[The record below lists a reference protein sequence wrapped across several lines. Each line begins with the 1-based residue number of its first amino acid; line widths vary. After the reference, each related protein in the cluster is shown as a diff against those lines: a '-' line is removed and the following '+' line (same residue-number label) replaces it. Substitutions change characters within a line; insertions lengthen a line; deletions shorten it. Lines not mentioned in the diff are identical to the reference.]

1 MLRCLHLRFF
11 ALLLAALTSASVQAQ
26 ATPSPAKSAS
36 TRASEAASASAPPLT
51 AAIATMPNASKAGT
65 IAEDAAM
72 VLQEQRADLVA
83 IQAQQAQ
90 AMDSATL
97 NELRQQAMLVYI
109 NVNEQIQGLSTQISE
124 WQSRL
129 TELGPVPQDIE
140 EDPQAAEQRSY
151 LTAVIAQADAQNRLA
166 NLLLRD
172 TEQTLGDISNQRRDL
187 FQRQLFE
194 RTPSVLTGRF
204 WSNFQNNLN
213 LDASRGKALG
223 AQMQDHLRT
232 VPTWLWIGMLFWT
245 ALTWLC
251 LRSLSVRLRALSA
264 RKAPAGRLR
273 QSLYAWQ
280 KVALF
285 TAAPFAWLGGIY
297 CAFSWFAPLPE
308 VMRHSLGEIVGVA
321 AFCFYLA
328 GLGHALLAANT
339 PIWRILPM
347 RDATA
352 MALRHLP
359 GALGFML
366 MLGWLSE
373 HANQLV
379 NTRLGLS
386 VLCDSLFCLIVTLI
400 LAAGLLRVRRIRKR
414 MPDAALTSLH
424 QSSWVGRLLKN
435 NAHIVDFGLWCILL
449 VVSIGWLLGYVAFAK
464 FILQQLVWSFTV
476 VGTAYLLSVTIS
488 DVAAWLTAEPQAEDD
503 AQEAGID
510 VGTSLAPGALKKWI
524 ILAAGLAQASVALLS
539 VVLLCAS
546 FGTESFGINSH
557 IQFLSGELKWGGIEI
572 QPLTIVQAL
581 LLFLIGS
588 WLISIVKEWLSQRF
602 FPATGLDKGV
612 QASLSTLASYAAYV
626 VVFSMALSV
635 TGIGFERV
643 TWIASALSVGIGFGL
658 QAIVQNFVSGLILL
672 AERPVKVGDWVSL
685 SGIEGD
691 IRRINVRATEIQMSD
706 RSTVIVPN
714 SEFVTKMVR
723 NITYADSLG
732 RLQIKL
738 AMPLNSPPT
747 EVKTIIEQ
755 SLREHPSV
763 MAAPPPAV
771 YMDDVNSSSMIFNAV
786 AFVASPRLAYSTRS
800 AILFTILE
808 RLKTA
813 NISTISPVGPTLQPT
828 SPTP

>member
-1 MLRCLHLRFF
+1 MLSCLRLRFF
-11 ALLLAALTSASVQAQ
+11 ALFLAVLTSASVQAQ
-26 ATPSPAKSAS
+26 TTPTAAKATTTHAAAATPV
-36 TRASEAASASAPPLT
+36 AAPV
-51 AAIATMPNASKAGT
+51 ITMPNASKAGA
-65 IAEDAAM
+65 IAEDAAL
-72 VLQEQRADLVA
+72 VLQDQRADLAA
-83 IQAQQAQ
+83 IQARQEHAL
-90 AMDSATL
+90 DSATL
-97 NELRQQAMLVYI
+97 NDLRQQAMQVYVS
-109 NVNEQIQGLSTQISE
+109 VNEQIQGLSAQISE

-129 TELGPVPQDIE
+129 TELGPVPQDAA

-151 LTAVIAQADAQNRLA
+151 LTAVLSQADAQNRLA

-172 TEQTLGDISNQRRDL
+172 TEQTLGEISNQRRDL

-194 RTPSVLTGRF
+194 RTPSILTGRF

-223 AQMQDHLRT
+223 EQMHEHLLT
-232 VPTWLWIGMLFWT
+232 VPTWLWICMVFWT

-280 KVALF
+280 KIILF

-352 MALRHLP
+352 IALRHLP
-359 GALGFML
+359 GALSFML

-386 VLCDSLFCLIVTLI
+386 VLSDSLFCLIVTLI
-400 LAAGLLRVRRIRKR
+400 LAVGLLRLRRIRKR
-414 MPDAALTSLH
+414 TPEAPVTSLH

-435 NAHIVDFGLWCILL
+435 NANIVDFALWCILV
-449 VVSIGWLLGYVAFAK
+449 VVSIGWLLGYVAFSK
-464 FILQQLVWSFTV
+464 FVLQQLVWSFTV

-488 DVAAWLTAEPQAEDD
+488 DVAAWLTAEPEPEGD
-503 AQEAGID
+503 ADEAGVD
-510 VGTSLAPGALKKWI
+510 VGSSLAPRALKKWI

-539 VVLLCAS
+539 VVLLFAS
-546 FGTESFGINSH
+546 FATESFGINSH

-581 LLFLIGS
+581 MLFLIGS
-588 WLISIVKEWLSQRF
+588 WLISIVKEWLAQRF

-738 AMPLNSPPT
+738 AMPLNAPPT
-747 EVKTIIEQ
+747 EVKAIIEQ
-755 SLREHPSV
+755 TMRDNPSV
-763 MAAPPPAV
+763 MTVPPPAV

-800 AILFTILE
+800 AVLFTILE

-828 SPTP
+828 TPTP